1 MNSRAAG
8 WSQQTATIMSR
19 LHRGR
24 RALQAL
30 LLEDAKAAKAAG
42 IMGANSV
49 GTAPLSEGA

>member
-1 MNSRAAG
+1 MNSPAAG

-30 LLEDAKAAKAAG
+30 LLEDAKAAG